1 MIQYKNTEKAL
12 SLLEVLMAMFIL
24 TMMIV
29 FLGLLTKNTVNKQ
42 ARLKAKNQITF
53 DLNKAMDQLNYDLSH
68 VYLVSTNDLSLTGGN
83 TTPRTTFVINKSS
96 LSDTLKFTY
105 NGHQASKA
113 NSHESWS
120 SYVVYQVREDPEN
133 PNTRHLYRG
142 EHNKTLKA
150 FVKNHL

>member
-12 SLLEVLMAMFIL
+12 SLLEVLMAMSIL

-68 VYLVSTNDLSLTGGN
+68 VYLVSTNDLSL
-83 TTPRTTFVINKSS
+83 V
-96 LSDTLKFTY
+96 
-105 NGHQASKA
+105 
-113 NSHESWS
+113 
-120 SYVVYQVREDPEN
+120 
-133 PNTRHLYRG
+133 TRV
-142 EHNKTLKA
+142 ETQP
-150 FVKNHL
+150 